1 MDLERLAPIVE
12 QIFKQVLSEKR
23 YAFGRPNVKG
33 LSNKIASGT
42 LKNSIK
48 VVQTKE
54 DTLVVLGPGG
64 LPLNQTYGDWGGR
77 GDVNIGR
84 RAGLKGVPISVL
96 EEWIKQRGL
105 TGRDKKGRFMK
116 RKSFAFAIQTNI
128 KKFGIRPTNFIEIS
142 LDTLV
147 ENKEFIEK
155 IEQITVEEIIDIIEG
170 I

>member
-1 MDLERLAPIVE
+1 MDYTIIAPIIKDTI
-12 QIFKQVLSEKR
+12 QDVLSQR
-23 YAFGRPNVKG
+23 VYPFGFAKVRG
-33 LSNKIASGT
+33 IGNKVASGR
-42 LKNSIK
+42 LKNSVRVD
-48 VVQTKE
+48 VVPSQDRPIIRIFME
-54 DTLVVLGPGG
+54 DYWQWVQSGRMPGKKSV
-64 LPLNQTYGDWGGR
+64 PLDA
-77 GDVNIGR
+77 I
-84 RAGLKGVPISVL
+84 
-96 EEWIKQRGL
+96 EEWIRSRGL